1 MFEETV
7 AADVAFGPKNMGLEK
22 DEIARRVRDAVTSV
36 GLPQTVLE
44 QSPFDLS
51 GGEKRR
57 VALAGVFAMEPEI
70 LVLDEPMAGLD
81 PAGRADIFR
90 FIREYHQ
97 KHQIT
102 VIFVTHSMEDAAK
115 MASRLVVM
123 KDGRIY
129 MDGTPREIFSGHQS

>member
-1 MFEETV
+1 M
-7 AADVAFGPKNMGLEK
+7 
-22 DEIARRVRDAVTSV
+22 RDAVTSV

-115 MASRLVVM
+115 MASRLGG
-123 KDGRIY
+123 DEGWAHLHGRARR
-129 MDGTPREIFSGHQS
+129 GRFFSRASELTQVGLTVPQVTQVFLTLKSSEH